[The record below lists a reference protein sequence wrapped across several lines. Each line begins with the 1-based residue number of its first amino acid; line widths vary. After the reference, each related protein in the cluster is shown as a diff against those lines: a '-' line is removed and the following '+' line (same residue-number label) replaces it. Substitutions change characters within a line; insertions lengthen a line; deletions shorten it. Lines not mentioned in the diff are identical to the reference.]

1 MTIEQLQAQKEQMLE
16 TNAKIVSEGLAV
28 ARLTA
33 QIKML
38 DNPNLVKAR
47 VQAML
52 RQEVT
57 DKLTSLN
64 NQCEALI
71 TSMPIY
77 SNRTKQERKWNPSKQ
92 YGLGNQVALLTG
104 LLSGIQYSATEHKMQ
119 LLALTGLS
127 EDVIE
132 ATLEAFGSPAYY
144 SNNYGMVIDE
154 SPFDIEAIQDN
165 VRLIEQ
171 ALDIT
176 LDKSKLT
183 PSFMRSKFAVARS
196 SAERTAASAAT
207 TVSLSHQLVQI
218 D

>member
-1 MTIEQLQAQKEQMLE
+1 MTIEELKAQKEQMVEDNIRIVRASLE
-16 TNAKIVSEGLAV
+16 LARV
-28 ARLTA
+28 RAEMRILE
-33 QIKML
+33 
-38 DNPNLVKAR
+38 NPNLVKAR
-47 VQAML
+47 VKAML

-71 TSMPIY
+71 ASMPIY

-104 LLSGIQYSATEHKMQ
+104 LLSGIQYSAAEHKIQ

-132 ATLEAFGSPAYY
+132 STLEAFGSPAYY
-144 SNNYGMVIDE
+144 SNNYGIVIDE
-154 SPFDIEAIQDN
+154 SPFDIDAIRDN
-165 VRLIEQ
+165 VILLEQ
-171 ALDIT
+171 ALNIT
-176 LDKSKLT
+176 LDDSKLT
-183 PSFMRSKFAVARS
+183 PSFMRAKFITARS
-196 SAERTAASAAT
+196 LAEKTAASAAT

>member
-16 TNAKIVSEGLAV
+16 ANAKIVSEGLAV

-47 VQAML
+47 VKAML

-71 TSMPIY
+71 ASMPIY
-77 SNRTKQERKWNPSKQ
+77 SSRTKQERKWNPSKQ

-104 LLSGIQYSATEHKMQ
+104 LLSGIQYSASEHKVQ
-119 LLALTGLS
+119 LLALTGLN

-132 ATLEAFGSPAYY
+132 STLEAFGSPAYY
-144 SNNYGMVIDE
+144 SNNYGIVIDE
-154 SPFDIEAIQDN
+154 SPFDIDAIRDN
-165 VRLIEQ
+165 VILLEQ
-171 ALDIT
+171 ALNIT
-176 LDKSKLT
+176 LDDSKLT
-183 PSFMRSKFAVARS
+183 PSFMRAKFITARS
-196 SAERTAASAAT
+196 LAEKTAASAAT